1 MFDFSDNNS
10 RGPALRHRLLPVLT
24 AVILS
29 LYVPAFAADKNA
41 HSDLADA
48 SAAEGTRTA
57 AVMPGIGREARI
69 APLPR
74 PLSADDSTLYARIF
88 KMQAAGQWAAAD
100 REMGK
105 LKDDVLKGHI
115 LAQRYLQS
123 GYRPKYQELRAW
135 MADNADLPQS
145 EAIYKLATAKG
156 IKGFGAIKPPVK
168 GALKGTGID
177 TSDEGANWEGASYNS
192 DGGSPKVKA
201 LKTKFRQLLRQDN
214 GSAAL
219 ALLTGSEA
227 ANLSALDVDEM
238 KTLMAADHFSSGRD
252 AEAAVWAAQAGER
265 SGVELPSAHW
275 IAGLAQWR
283 QGKPELARRHF
294 EAVAN
299 SDSQSSW
306 MVSAGAFWA
315 ARANLVSRRPEVVNH
330 WLEIAATYP
339 RTFYGM
345 LARQTLGYE
354 TLFSWESPPFT
365 EADADLL
372 MRAPG
377 TRRAL
382 ALVQVGEGE
391 LAEEEL
397 RKSYPRATK
406 ALRQSMMVLAHVAD
420 MPGLAVRLGG
430 MAPGLLNDAASYPL
444 PDWNPRGGWQVDK
457 ALVYAFVRQES
468 SFNPNARSGAG
479 AAGLMQLMPATA
491 AAIGGKTGRDNL
503 LVPEANL
510 ALGQKYL
517 NKLMAEEPVN
527 GNLLLLAAA
536 YNAGP
541 GKLGQWLSTIKHNDD
556 PLLFIEALPSRETR
570 SFVERVMT
578 NFWIYRSRLGQTSPS
593 LDAVATGAWPLY
605 EGLDPKPARKG
616 GKS

>member
-1 MFDFSDNNS
+1 M
-10 RGPALRHRLLPVLT
+10 
-24 AVILS
+24 
-29 LYVPAFAADKNA
+29 PAFAAERAKV
-41 HSDLADA
+41 DLADA

-57 AVMPGIGREARI
+57 AVMPGIGREARV

-74 PLSADDSTLYARIF
+74 PLSAEDTALYSRIF

-100 REMGK
+100 RELGK
-105 LKDDVLKGHI
+105 VKDDLLKGHV
-115 LAQRYLQS
+115 LAARYLQS

-135 MADNADLPQS
+135 MAENADLPQS
-145 EAIYKLATAKG
+145 EAVYKLATAKG
-156 IKGFGAIKPPVK
+156 VKGFGALKPPVR

-177 TSDEGANWEGASYNS
+177 TSDDGANWEGATYSTDS
-192 DGGSPKVKA
+192 GSPKVKA
-201 LKTKFRQLLRQDN
+201 IKTKFRQLLRQDN
-214 GSAAL
+214 GATAL
-219 ALLTGSEA
+219 ALLTGRDA
-227 ANLSALDVDEM
+227 ASLSALDVDEM
-238 KTLMAADHFSSGRD
+238 KTLMAADHFAGGRD
-252 AEAAVWAAQAGER
+252 AEAAVWATQAAER
-265 SGVELPSAHW
+265 SGGDLPSASW

-283 QGKPELARRHF
+283 LGKPELARKHF

-299 SDSQSSW
+299 ADSESSW

-365 EADADLL
+365 ESDADLL

-382 ALVQVGEGE
+382 ALVQIGQND

-406 ALRQSMMVLAHVAD
+406 ALRQSMMVMAHAGD
-420 MPGLAVRLGG
+420 MPSLAVRLGG
-430 MAPGLLNDAASYPL
+430 MTPGLLNDAAAYPL
-444 PDWNPRGGWQVDK
+444 PDWSPRGGWQVDK

-468 SFNPNARSGAG
+468 SFNPNAKSGAG
-479 AAGLMQLMPATA
+479 ASGLMQLMPATA
-491 AAIGGKTGRDNL
+491 VAIGGRAARDSL
-503 LVPEANL
+503 HVPEANL

-517 NKLMAEEPVN
+517 SKLLSEDPVN
-527 GNLLLLAAA
+527 GNLLMLAAA

-541 GKLGQWLSTIKHNDD
+541 GKLGQWLASIKHNDD

-570 SFVERVMT
+570 TFVERVMT
-578 NFWIYRSRLGQTSPS
+578 NFWIYRSRMGQTSPS
-593 LDAVATGAWPLY
+593 LDSVATGAWPLY
-605 EGLDPKPARKG
+605 EGMDPKPARRG
-616 GKS
+616 AKS